1 MPRGRKPKAAAPE
14 AAKPDSS
21 SADAKIAYDC
31 GLYGLNELEAKAK
44 LTNFTDVELLEAYQ
58 RGKADHAYTIMQA
71 IYENAVGKGREKLLI
86 WLAENSL
93 QRTIDAQTGNAL
105 IDAMSPEQRRARIR
119 ELTAKVAVNE

>member
-119 ELTAKVAVNE
+119 EMTAKVAVNE

>member
-71 IYENAVGKGREKLLI
+71 IYENAVKKGREKLLI

>member
-1 MPRGRKPKAAAPE
+1 MPRGRKPKTAAPE
-14 AAKPDSS
+14 AAKPNCSP
-21 SADAKIAYDC
+21 ADAQIAYDC

>member
-1 MPRGRKPKAAAPE
+1 MSRGRKPKGTAAE
-14 AAKPDSS
+14 AAKPARSA
-21 SADAKIAYDC
+21 ADAQVAYDC
-31 GLYGLNELEAKAK
+31 GLYGLNELEVKAK
-44 LTNFTDVELLEAYQ
+44 LTNFTDNELLEAYQ
-58 RGKADHAYTIMQA
+58 RGKADHAFTIMQA

>member
-14 AAKPDSS
+14 AAKPNCSP
-21 SADAKIAYDC
+21 ADAKVAYDC

>member
-1 MPRGRKPKAAAPE
+1 MSGTRKPKAAKPK

-21 SADAKIAYDC
+21 AADAQIAYDC
-31 GLYGLNELEAKAK
+31 GLYGLNEVEARAK
-44 LTNFTDVELLEAYQ
+44 LATLNDSELLAAYQ
-58 RGKADHAYTIMQA
+58 RGKADHAFSIMQA
-71 IYENAVGKGREKLLI
+71 IYQNAVGKGKEKLLI

-93 QRTIDAQTGNAL
+93 QRTVEAQTGNAL